1 MRSWGLIKDW
11 STVIVFHFICCH
23 FTSLHK
29 GIWLVKLCNMYCTN
43 VIVKWNYNM
52 RQGLLNKHF
61 LRCHIKFRQTGRHIW
76 SRKGASWCG
85 LRCDICVPQ
94 HVVSNIKAEILLTNS
109 VVCIQ
114 LKRNMQTM
122 YVWCVKKLMGL
133 DILPDVLYQRPLR

>member
-1 MRSWGLIKDW
+1 
-11 STVIVFHFICCH
+11 
-23 FTSLHK
+23 
-29 GIWLVKLCNMYCTN
+29 MYCTH

-61 LRCHIKFRQTGRHIW
+61 LWCHVKFRQT
-76 SRKGASWCG
+76 GASWCG

-109 VVCIQ
+109 VVRIQ

-122 YVWCVKKLMGL
+122 YV
-133 DILPDVLYQRPLR
+133 